1 MPLMNRLK
9 LLIEKLL
16 RHPVLVTTVVAGL
29 WAMASADWLWF
40 RPGSAGWVTLVLRNL
55 VFLSASGLAV
65 AWTCWA
71 IRNRDHNPIHRSAVY
86 TASFVIGWQMSV
98 YLSDALGW
106 HVVTTQLARVGTAL
120 LFLVGLMWVVYWVE
134 VASQFYERSRR
145 TSDQALSKTAGDASE
160 LEGKLGHLGLWAL
173 LFAPGLLLWARRQKY
188 PIRWV
193 TLVLLPVASV
203 HFLYLPLW
211 FDYLLGVSRWSFVVA
226 DDVRFYPVAEYL
238 DTLKNSLWLV
248 GVFFWLVVPAT
259 WKFWQWEQRRR
270 IAADVLD
277 ERCGTPEDPIDRWW
291 RNDLQELVY
300 NWNPLDLDA
309 WYYGQH
315 GRKLNQS
322 LTALLSY
329 SFTFALTFLL
339 LGQIGGCSE
348 IYEMPAGG
356 GEQQQIVQQVKVQK
370 VIKRKYIVNPFSAIL
385 FQVPPIDD
393 IKLQLTEL
401 THHAYKVG
409 YGQGKGAGYA
419 GGTKFGK
426 VRFIRLEY
434 SGGDWAQDFGIGA
447 DLNMLIEYNVRTQ
460 QKVHNKT
467 ESRTVMQLN
476 NFPVGKS
483 PPMVYLTGQKS
494 ISLSNNEVKALRKYL
509 NEKHGM
515 IFGDNGGSGHF
526 HNQFLSMM
534 RRVLPTIDPVPVPL
548 DDVIHRIPYQI
559 PFLPYVAP
567 HGGTVALGWKVDGRW
582 VCYYHPGD
590 IGDAWADGHA
600 GVKPEIFEYCYQL
613 GTNVINYSHAEYSK
627 WLEARKEDK

>member
-1 MPLMNRLK
+1 MNQFLARLK
-9 LLIEKLL
+9 ML
-16 RHPVLVTTVVAGL
+16 RQRPVLVTAVVAALWGL
-29 WAMASADWLWF
+29 ASADWLWF
-40 RPGSAGWVTLVLRNL
+40 RPGSAGIITSVLRWCT
-55 VFLSASGLAV
+55 FLAATGLAV
-65 AWTCWA
+65 TWTRWA
-71 IRNRDHNPIHRSAVY
+71 IRHGGADPVRRSAVY
-86 TASFVIGWQMSV
+86 SATFVIGWQMSV
-98 YLSDALGW
+98 FVSDAMAW
-106 HVVTTQLARVGTAL
+106 HVVTTQLARAGTVL
-120 LFLVGLMWVVYWVE
+120 LFLVGLMWVVYGVE
-134 VASQFYERSRR
+134 MASQFYDRIRKSS
-145 TSDQALSKTAGDASE
+145 SDAPVGQAAD
-160 LEGKLGHLGLWAL
+160 LGEQLGPLTLWAL
-173 LFAPGLLLWARRQKY
+173 LFPPGVIFWSRRQKRPVRWVALGVLPWASLHFLCFPHWLDQLIGAARWSIDGGDGERIY
-188 PIRWV
+188 PI
-193 TLVLLPVASV
+193 A
-203 HFLYLPLW
+203 
-211 FDYLLGVSRWSFVVA
+211 DYLGVV
-226 DDVRFYPVAEYL
+226 DDGR
-238 DTLKNSLWLV
+238 WLV
-248 GVFFWLVVPAT
+248 GIGCLLVVPAV
-259 WKFWQWEQRRR
+259 WSFWGWDRRRR
-270 IAADVLD
+270 IAGDTFDQLW
-277 ERCGTPEDPIDRWW
+277 GTPGDPVDRWW
-291 RNDLQELVY
+291 RNDLDGLHF
-300 NWNPLDLDA
+300 NWNPLDQNA

-315 GRKLNQS
+315 SRKLNQS
-322 LTALLSY
+322 VTALVSY
-329 SFTFALTFLL
+329 SFAFALTFLL
-339 LGQIGGCSE
+339 LGQLGGCSE

-419 GGTKFGK
+419 GGTNLGK

-434 SGGDWAQDFGIGA
+434 SGGDWDQDFGIGA

-467 ESRTVMQLN
+467 ESRTVTQLN

-494 ISLSNNEVKALRKYL
+494 ISLSQNEVKVLRTYL

-526 HNQFLSMM
+526 HNQFMSMM

-567 HGGTVALGWKVDGRW
+567 HGGQVALGWKVDGRW

-600 GVKPEIFEYCYQL
+600 GVKPEIYEYCYQL

-627 WLEARKEDK
+627 WLEARKTKK

>member
-1 MPLMNRLK
+1 MNQFLARLMT
-9 LLIEKLL
+9 L
-16 RHPVLVTTVVAGL
+16 RQRPVLVTVVVASLWGL
-29 WAMASADWLWF
+29 ASADWLWF
-40 RPGSAGWVTLVLRNL
+40 RPGSPGVITSVLRWGA
-55 VFLSASGLAV
+55 FLAATGLAV
-65 AWTCWA
+65 TWTRWA
-71 IRNRDHNPIHRSAVY
+71 IWHGSADPVRRSVVY
-86 TASFVIGWQMSV
+86 SATFVVGWQMSV
-98 YLSDALGW
+98 FVSDAMAW
-106 HVVTTQLARVGTAL
+106 HVVTTQLARAGTVL
-120 LFLVGLMWVVYWVE
+120 LFLVGLMWVVYGVE
-134 VASQFYERSRR
+134 MASQFYDRLRKSSGDPGE
-145 TSDQALSKTAGDASE
+145 QAAD
-160 LEGKLGHLGLWAL
+160 LGGLLGPLTLWAL
-173 LFAPGLLLWARRQKY
+173 LFPPGVIFWARRQKH
-188 PIRWV
+188 PLRWV
-193 TLVLLPVASV
+193 ALGLMPWSSL
-203 HFLYLPLW
+203 HFLCFPHWLDQLI
-211 FDYLLGVSRWSFVVA
+211 GIARWSIA
-226 DDVRFYPVAEYL
+226 GGNGERIYPVADYL
-238 DTLKNSLWLV
+238 GAVDDGRWLV
-248 GVFFWLVVPAT
+248 GIGCLLVVPAV
-259 WKFWQWEQRRR
+259 WSFWGWDRRRR
-270 IAADVLD
+270 IAADTFDQL
-277 ERCGTPEDPIDRWW
+277 CGTLGDPVDRWW
-291 RNDLQELVY
+291 RNDLDGIAY
-300 NWNPLDLDA
+300 NWNPLDQNA

-315 GRKLNQS
+315 SRKLNQS
-322 LTALLSY
+322 VAALVSY
-329 SFTFALTFLL
+329 SFAFALTFLL
-339 LGQIGGCSE
+339 LGQLGGCSE
-348 IYEMPAGG
+348 IYEMPSGG

-419 GGTKFGK
+419 GGTNLGK

-434 SGGDWAQDFGIGA
+434 SGGDWDQDFGIGA

-467 ESRTVMQLN
+467 ESRTVSQLN
-476 NFPVGKS
+476 NFPIGTS

-494 ISLSNNEVKALRKYL
+494 ISLSQNEVKALRPYL

-526 HNQFLSMM
+526 HNQFMAMM

-567 HGGTVALGWKVDGRW
+567 HGGQVALGWKVDGRW

-600 GVKPEIFEYCYQL
+600 GVKPEIYEYCYQL

-627 WLEARKEDK
+627 WLEARKQKK